1 MPPAFTSSNQ
11 NDILISNL
19 VGLETYKALYKIW
32 PELYTY
38 ISDPLE
44 PTNYFLTRVN
54 GIVATSGFSLED
66 AGPLIRT
73 TLLNIATNIAV
84 SNENYLLVQPLIGS
98 SYTIK
103 YLNDTSIENA
113 IWICT
118 TVFLTFFIIWYLYV
132 VGLWGFIFNSI
143 DGVTCY
149 ECGSVFDKFLP

>member
-1 MPPAFTSSNQ
+1 MPPAFTSSNP
-11 NDILISNL
+11 NDILIANL
-19 VGLETYKALYKIW
+19 IGLETYKALYKIW

-38 ISDPLE
+38 ISNPLE
-44 PTNYFLTRVN
+44 PTNYFLTLVN
-54 GIVATSGFSLED
+54 GIIATSGFSLED

-73 TLLNIATNIAV
+73 TLLNIANNIAV

-113 IWICT
+113 IWICI
-118 TVFLTFFIIWYLYV
+118 TVFLAFFIIWYLYV

-149 ECGSVFDKFLP
+149 DCTSVFDKFLA